1 MGQIEWIRTTC
12 PRDCYDGCGILV
24 ERRDG
29 AIHRVLG
36 DPDHPV
42 SRGALCSKCALA
54 YNGVWRD
61 TEQRITT
68 PLRRAGA
75 KGSGDFIPISWDA
88 ALEEISGRLRPIVA
102 NHASET
108 ILHAHYTGTCSL
120 LAGEFPLRFFNRL
133 GATEVDPDT
142 VCNNA
147 GHVALEYVYGSSST
161 GFDPRS
167 IADSRCMLVWGANP
181 SACAPHVHKYWLED
195 RANKLI
201 VIDPVRHATAQCAD
215 IYLQPV
221 PGSDAA
227 IAFAMMHVIERDGLC
242 DDAFIAA
249 HTYGWQQLRT
259 ELPAC
264 TPLWAESQ
272 SGVPAILIEQAAHCY
287 GQGPSLLWLGQGLQ
301 RQRFGGNV
309 MRACAVLPAITGNIG
324 KPGTGFGYLNGGAS
338 RGIDSDYLTAP
349 HLRHGPARTIS
360 HMDLVDALADRER
373 SRAFFC
379 WNMNVAGS
387 APRQSALRDALRRE
401 NLFCVVI
408 DLFQTDTADF
418 ADIVL
423 PAASF
428 LEFDDLVVPYFF
440 LQLAAQVK
448 AQNAPGDA
456 LPNQEIFRRL
466 ARAMEFSEPELA
478 TSDEEMLDTLL
489 HRCELGVDWQQLSAR
504 GFIEPWPEP
513 VVQFEDLQFPT
524 PSGKIEINSARAVA
538 DGYPAAPTP
547 TVEAIP
553 RHRFRLLSP
562 ASQWQMNGSYG
573 NDAHIRRQRGK
584 ASVTIHPR
592 DAQRLGVTA
601 GDSVELT
608 NSEGRLQ
615 AQAVVDEI
623 TTEGVLLCHKGRWPK
638 LENGGANIN
647 VLNPGTHTDMG
658 ASSAV
663 HSIVVDIERLS
674 TP

>member
-1 MGQIEWIRTTC
+1 
-12 PRDCYDGCGILV
+12 V
-24 ERRDG
+24 
-29 AIHRVLG
+29 G
-36 DPDHPV
+36 D
-42 SRGALCSKCALA
+42 
-54 YNGVWRD
+54 
-61 TEQRITT
+61 
-68 PLRRAGA
+68 

-88 ALEEISGRLRPIVA
+88 ALEEISDRLRPIVTDQA
-102 NHASET
+102 GET

-142 VCNNA
+142 ICNNA

-167 IADSRCMLVWGANP
+167 ITDSRCLLVWGANP

-201 VIDPVRHATAQCAD
+201 VIDPVGHATAQCAD

-242 DDAFIAA
+242 DDEFIAT
-249 HTYGWQQLRT
+249 HTCGWQQLRA
-259 ELPAC
+259 ELPVC
-264 TPLWAESQ
+264 TPQWAERQ
-272 SGVPAILIEQAAHCY
+272 SGVPATLIEQAAHCY

-301 RQRFGGNV
+301 RQHFGGNV
-309 MRACAVLPAITGNIG
+309 MRACALLPAITGNIG
-324 KPGTGFGYLNGGAS
+324 KRGAGIGYLNGSES

-349 HLRHGPARTIS
+349 NLRRGIERTIS

-379 WNMNVAGS
+379 WNMNVVGS
-387 APRQSALRDALRRE
+387 APRQSALRAALRRDD
-401 NLFCVVI
+401 LFCVVI

-440 LQLAAQVK
+440 MQLAAQVK
-448 AQNAPGDA
+448 AENAPGDA

-466 ARAMEFSEPELA
+466 ACVMGFSEPELM
-478 TSDEEMLDTLL
+478 TSDQEMLDTLL
-489 HRCELGVDWQQLSAR
+489 QRSGLGIDWPKLSAC
-504 GFIEPWPEP
+504 GCIEPWTEP
-513 VVQFEDLQFPT
+513 VLQFEGLRFPT
-524 PSGKIEINSARAVA
+524 PSGKIEIDSARAVA
-538 DGYPAAPTP
+538 DGHPSVPTP
-547 TVEAIP
+547 TVEATP

-573 NDAHIRRQRGK
+573 NDAQIRRQLGT
-584 ASVTIHPR
+584 ASVTINPR

-601 GDSVELT
+601 GDSVVLT
-608 NSEGRLQ
+608 NSEGRLP
-615 AQAVVDEI
+615 ARVVVDAI

-638 LENGGANIN
+638 LEDSGANIN
-647 VLNPGTHTDMG
+647 VLNPGTRTDMG

-663 HSIVVDIERLS
+663 HSIVVDIERS
-674 TP
+674 PTP

>member
-1 MGQIEWIRTTC
+1 MGQTEWIRTTC

-24 ERRDG
+24 ERRGG

-68 PLRRAGA
+68 PLRRVGA

-102 NHASET
+102 DHAGET
-108 ILHAHYTGTCSL
+108 ILHAHYTGTCSM

-142 VCNNA
+142 ICNNA
-147 GHVALEYVYGSSST
+147 GHVALEYVYGSSSM

-167 IADSRCMLVWGANP
+167 ITDSQCLVVWGANP

-215 IYLQPV
+215 IYLQPA

-227 IAFAMMHVIERDGLC
+227 IAFAMMHVVQRDGLC

-264 TPLWAESQ
+264 TPQWAERQ
-272 SGVPAILIEQAAHCY
+272 SGVPATLIEQAAHCY

-324 KPGTGFGYLNGGAS
+324 KRGAGICYLNGSAS
-338 RGIDSDYLTAP
+338 RGIDTDYLPAP
-349 HLRHGPARTIS
+349 HLRRGPARTIS

-379 WNMNVAGS
+379 WNMNIAGS
-387 APRQSALRDALRRE
+387 APRQAALRDALRSE
-401 NLFCVVI
+401 NLFSVVI

-428 LEFDDLVVPYFF
+428 LEFNDLVVPYFF

-448 AQNAPGDA
+448 AEDAPGDA

-466 ARAMEFSEPELA
+466 AHAMEFSEPELVA
-478 TSDEEMLDTLL
+478 SDEEMLDTLL
-489 HRCELGVDWQQLSAR
+489 QRCGLGVDWQQLSAR
-504 GFIEPWPEP
+504 GFIEPWAET
-513 VVQFEDLQFPT
+513 VVQFEGLRFPT
-524 PSGKIEINSARAVA
+524 PSGKIEIASARAVA
-538 DGYPAAPTP
+538 EGHPSMPTP
-547 TVEAIP
+547 TVEAMP
-553 RHRFRLLSP
+553 QHGFRLISP
-562 ASQWQMNGSYG
+562 ASPWQMNGSYG
-573 NDAHIRRQRGK
+573 NDAYIQRQLGT

-601 GDSVELT
+601 GDSVVLT

-615 AQAVVDEI
+615 AQAVVDAI
-623 TTEGVLLCHKGRWPK
+623 ATEGVLLCHKGRWPK
-638 LENGGANIN
+638 LERNGNNVN
-647 VLNPGTHTDMG
+647 VLNPGTRTDMG

-663 HSIVVDIERLS
+663 HSIVVDIERLP